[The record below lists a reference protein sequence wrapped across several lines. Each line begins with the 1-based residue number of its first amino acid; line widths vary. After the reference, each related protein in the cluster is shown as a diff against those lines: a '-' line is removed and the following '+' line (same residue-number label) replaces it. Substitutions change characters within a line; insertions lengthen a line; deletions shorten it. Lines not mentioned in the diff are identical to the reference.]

1 MKKES
6 LIYKAYLDKDVKFSI
21 RLGRMIL
28 AFGSI
33 FLFVS
38 GLAHAINS
46 IIFLCNLDYSSMDP
60 FGWVIVVFSFF
71 LYLFMIFASIGGV
84 SFSLNKGPFL
94 SLTALTAIVSAVCFL
109 VWMIFDIN
117 GLVSGGNVSTFFQ
130 SFASID
136 LSLLIYFIGWFL
148 AKDYL
153 D

>member
-1 MKKES
+1 MKKDS

-28 AFGSI
+28 AFGSV

-38 GLAHAINS
+38 GLIHVVNL
-46 IIFLCNLDYSSMDP
+46 IISLCNYDYSTMEP
-60 FGWVIVVFSFF
+60 LGLVLVIFSFF
-71 LYLFMIFASIGGV
+71 LYLFMIFSSVGGI

-94 SLTALTAIVSAVCFL
+94 SLTALTAIASAVFFL

-117 GLVSGGNVSTFFQ
+117 GLVSGGNISAFIQ